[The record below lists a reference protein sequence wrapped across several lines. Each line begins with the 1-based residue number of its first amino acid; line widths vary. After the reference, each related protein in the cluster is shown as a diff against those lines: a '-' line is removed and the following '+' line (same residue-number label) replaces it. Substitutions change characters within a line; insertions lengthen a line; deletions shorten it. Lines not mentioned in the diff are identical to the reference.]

1 MKRFIEN
8 RPSSDTARRP
18 LPPLA
23 GNLLFLG
30 ALFAMSLLVMAIEK
44 PLFLL
49 WYHAQAA
56 EASAA
61 ELALVVWN
69 GLKLDQTVAGYIT
82 ALPLLVVLAALWI
95 PGRWSRSVLKG
106 YLLVIAA
113 VAATAFAANLAL
125 YEYWAFPLDSSVLQ
139 YLASP
144 KEALASVTAG
154 QLLLQ
159 LLVAAAVFGG
169 MAWCYLRVLRL
180 YDPARRSTHR
190 AGSTLVLLL
199 AAGVLFLPIR
209 GGVSVATANVSKVYF
224 SGRMFLNHAAVNPLF
239 SFLSTLSDGD
249 DALYE
254 YEFFPEP
261 ERAAIFEPLR
271 GDLPAGIGTDTLL
284 RTRRPNVV
292 LFLVESFGRSTVDE
306 RVGGEPVAPEFQRLK
321 GEGVY
326 FDNLFANSFRTDRG
340 TVAVLSGFPAQTK
353 MSVMKLPVKSQRL
366 PSIARSLRREGYATS
381 FYYGG
386 DLNFTNT
393 ASYLYGTG
401 FDRLT
406 WQKDLHFDAP
416 TSKWGYADDVVIDA
430 FTDHVLAEAASQ
442 RPFFAA
448 MLTLSSHEPFDV
460 PFAKFDDPMLNA
472 MAFTDACLGR
482 FVERVRQ
489 TPVWKD
495 LLVILIADHAYPY
508 PYGIANSDALR
519 HRIPMLWLGG
529 AVRRPAVVET
539 YGSQS
544 DLAATLLAQLGIAHG
559 DFLFSRDL
567 FDPARPKFGYW
578 CFNNGFGVADA
589 GGTTIFDCTS
599 ARVIS
604 PDSTA
609 AQLRDGK
616 AMLQTTTR
624 RYGSCKN
631 PENRNPICAIRC
643 MNFDYAEFKNR
654 PFGRGGSYRYR
665 KIGEGRENRP
675 YGTGS

>member
-113 VAATAFAANLAL
+113 VSATAFAANLAL

-144 KEALASVTAG
+144 KEALASITAG

-448 MLTLSSHEPFDV
+448 VLTLSSHEPFDV

-472 MAFTDACLGR
+472 MAFTDASLGR

-489 TPVWKD
+489 TPVWDD

-616 AMLQTTTR
+616 AMLQTT
-624 RYGSCKN
+624 YK
-631 PENRNPICAIRC
+631 AIR
-643 MNFDYAEFKNR
+643 EL
-654 PFGRGGSYRYR
+654 
-665 KIGEGRENRP
+665 
-675 YGTGS
+675 

>member
-56 EASAA
+56 ETSAA

-113 VAATAFAANLAL
+113 VSATAFAANLAL

-306 RVGGEPVAPEFQRLK
+306 RVGGESVAPEFQRLK

-472 MAFTDACLGR
+472 MAFTDASLGR

-489 TPVWKD
+489 TPVWND

-616 AMLQTTTR
+616 AMLQTT
-624 RYGSCKN
+624 YK
-631 PENRNPICAIRC
+631 AIR
-643 MNFDYAEFKNR
+643 EL
-654 PFGRGGSYRYR
+654 
-665 KIGEGRENRP
+665 
-675 YGTGS
+675 

>member
-113 VAATAFAANLAL
+113 VSATAFAANLAL

-144 KEALASVTAG
+144 KEALASITAG

-442 RPFFAA
+442 RPFVAA
-448 MLTLSSHEPFDV
+448 VLTLSSHEPFDV

-489 TPVWKD
+489 TPVWDD

-616 AMLQTTTR
+616 AMLQTT
-624 RYGSCKN
+624 YK
-631 PENRNPICAIRC
+631 AIR
-643 MNFDYAEFKNR
+643 EL
-654 PFGRGGSYRYR
+654 
-665 KIGEGRENRP
+665 
-675 YGTGS
+675 

>member
-489 TPVWKD
+489 TPVWDD

-529 AVRRPAVVET
+529 AVRRPTVVET

-616 AMLQTTTR
+616 AMLQTT
-624 RYGSCKN
+624 YK
-631 PENRNPICAIRC
+631 AIR
-643 MNFDYAEFKNR
+643 EL
-654 PFGRGGSYRYR
+654 
-665 KIGEGRENRP
+665 
-675 YGTGS
+675 

>member
-8 RPSSDTARRP
+8 RPSSDTACRP
-18 LPPLA
+18 LPPRA

-489 TPVWKD
+489 TPVWDD

-616 AMLQTTTR
+616 AMLQTT
-624 RYGSCKN
+624 YK
-631 PENRNPICAIRC
+631 AIR
-643 MNFDYAEFKNR
+643 EL
-654 PFGRGGSYRYR
+654 
-665 KIGEGRENRP
+665 
-675 YGTGS
+675 

>member
-113 VAATAFAANLAL
+113 VSATAFAANLAL

-326 FDNLFANSFRTDRG
+326 FDNLFVANSFRTDRG

-472 MAFTDACLGR
+472 MAFTDASLGR

-489 TPVWKD
+489 TPVWND

-616 AMLQTTTR
+616 AMLQTT
-624 RYGSCKN
+624 YK
-631 PENRNPICAIRC
+631 AIR
-643 MNFDYAEFKNR
+643 EL
-654 PFGRGGSYRYR
+654 
-665 KIGEGRENRP
+665 
-675 YGTGS
+675 

>member
-472 MAFTDACLGR
+472 IAFTDACLGR

-489 TPVWKD
+489 TPVWDD

-616 AMLQTTTR
+616 AMLQTT
-624 RYGSCKN
+624 YK
-631 PENRNPICAIRC
+631 AIR
-643 MNFDYAEFKNR
+643 EL
-654 PFGRGGSYRYR
+654 
-665 KIGEGRENRP
+665 
-675 YGTGS
+675 